1 MTQASDLYA
10 ERLQR
15 IKTAVALGKPDRVPV
30 VPLGDSFAAK
40 VVGEKLSVF
49 CTGRPEAAY
58 KTMIKAFTSLGEI
71 DGIQHAGFDA
81 NMLSTIWL
89 SKVKMPGVDLPEDN
103 LWQVEE
109 KELMKP
115 EEYDVITRDGWQKF
129 VDDFWLNKLD
139 NLGARVQ
146 PFFASI
152 PAAMQAWKDLGIVP
166 FSPVIVT
173 IPYEYFCGARSM
185 REFIKDLY
193 RRPDKV
199 QEAMDVVMP
208 VLVEQARQLAR
219 GLNLHAM
226 WVGGWRSASEFLS
239 RPLWERFV
247 FPYFKQMVEAVVDEG
262 AIPVLHWD
270 SNWTRDLEYLLQLPK
285 AKCVFSPD
293 GATDIFK
300 AKEVLGDHMCIMG
313 DVPSEMLT
321 LATPE
326 KVTEYCKRLISEI
339 GPSGFILAQ
348 GCDIPPN
355 AKPENVRAMIA
366 SVHQ

>member
-15 IKTAVALGKPDRVPV
+15 IKKAVALEKPDRVPV

-40 VVGEKLSVF
+40 LVGEKLTVF
-49 CTGRPEAAY
+49 CSGRPEDAN
-58 KTMIKAFTSLGEI
+58 KTMIRAFTSLGEI
-71 DGIQHAGFDA
+71 DGIQHASFDA

-89 SKVKMPGVDLPEDN
+89 SKVKMPGQELPEDS

-109 KELMKP
+109 QELMSP
-115 EEYDVITRDGWQKF
+115 DDYDVIISKGWQEF
-129 VDDFWLNKLD
+129 VGDFWLNRLD
-139 NLGARVQ
+139 NLGQRVQ

-152 PAAMQAWKDLGIVP
+152 PAAMQAWADLGIVP

-185 REFIKDLY
+185 REFVKDLF

-199 QEAMDVVMP
+199 QEAMDVVIP
-208 VLVEQARQLAR
+208 DLVEQARQLAR
-219 GLNLHAM
+219 GLKVHAM
-226 WVGGWRSASEFLS
+226 WVGGWRAASEFLS

-247 FPYFKQMVEAVVDEG
+247 FPYYKKIVEAVVEEG
-262 AIPVLHWD
+262 VIPVLHWD
-270 SNWTRDLEYLLQLPK
+270 SNWTRDLEYLLDFPK
-285 AKCVFSPD
+285 ARCVFSPD

-300 AKEVLGDHMCIMG
+300 AKKVLGDHMCIMG
-313 DVPSEMLT
+313 DVPSEMLA
-321 LATPE
+321 LATPDR
-326 KVTEYCKRLISEI
+326 VTEYCKRLIGEI
-339 GPSGFILAQ
+339 GPAGFILAQ

-355 AKPENVRAMIA
+355 AKPENVRALIA

>member
-10 ERLQR
+10 QRLQR
-15 IKTAVALGKPDRVPV
+15 IQRAVALEKQDRVPV
-30 VPLGDSFAAK
+30 VPLADSFCAK
-40 VVGEKLSVF
+40 YLGETLSVF
-49 CTGRPEAAY
+49 CTGTAEAA
-58 KTMIKAFTSLGEI
+58 TNAQIKAITSLGEI
-71 DGIQHAGFDA
+71 DGFQHATFNA
-81 NMLSTIWL
+81 NLLSTLWL
-89 SKVKMPGVDLPEDN
+89 SKVKMSGVELPEDN

-109 KELMKP
+109 TELMKT
-115 EEYDVITRDGWQKF
+115 EDYDVIIRDGWQKF
-129 VDDFWLNKLD
+129 IDDFWMYRLD
-139 NLGARVQ
+139 NLGARVG
-146 PFFASI
+146 PIFAAL
-152 PAAMQAWKDLGIVP
+152 PAAIQAWKDIGIVP

-185 REFIKDLY
+185 REFIKDLF

-199 QEAMDVVMP
+199 QEAMDVAIP
-208 VLVEQARQLAR
+208 VLIEQTRQICR
-219 GLNLHAM
+219 GFKLHGI
-226 WVGGWRSASEFLS
+226 WVGGWRAASEFLS

-247 FPYFKQMVEAVVDEG
+247 FPYYKQMIEAVVAEG
-262 AIPVLHWD
+262 VVPVLHWD
-270 SNWTRDLEYLLQLPK
+270 SNWTRDLEYLLQFPK

-313 DVPSEMLT
+313 DVPSEMLA

-339 GPSGFILAQ
+339 GPTGFILAQ

-355 AKPENVRAMIA
+355 AKPENVRALIA
-366 SVHQ
+366 SVHN